1 MPQNGDSVFL
11 SKGGALTDLALNTLF
26 PLVRQNQNLGSE
38 NSLEKASQHSQNSF
52 EKYLVQGKSPL
63 KKIFNLHIL

>member
-26 PLVRQNQNLGSE
+26 PLVVGRIPSIDD
-38 NSLEKASQHSQNSF
+38 SLDRS
-52 EKYLVQGKSPL
+52 
-63 KKIFNLHIL
+63 LHDVTLLSG